1 MWTSSLFN
9 QIIFELGY
17 SSYLELGVA
26 AGNCWNNVVCESK
39 TGVDS
44 TNDTMWHLNDVLSKT
59 TDEYFQSIE
68 NTSTKFDLV
77 YIDACHEKYQVYKD
91 FCNSLNHLNSCG
103 MVVFHDIYPLRKE
116 DTNIQTGNGNVYEFW
131 IELVNHYNDQTFV
144 IEGEPEH
151 PEGTVGIYLNP
162 DKNFNSNL
170 IVGIDHSYEYFY
182 DNVDKYIYGKKMEQ
196 NEFILRCKENVK

>member
-1 MWTSSLFN
+1 M
-9 QIIFELGY
+9 
-17 SSYLELGVA
+17 
-26 AGNCWNNVVCESK
+26 K
-39 TGVDS
+39 
-44 TNDTMWHLNDVLSKT
+44 
-59 TDEYFQSIE
+59 SI
-68 NTSTKFDLV
+68 KF
-77 YIDACHEKYQVYKD
+77 IKI